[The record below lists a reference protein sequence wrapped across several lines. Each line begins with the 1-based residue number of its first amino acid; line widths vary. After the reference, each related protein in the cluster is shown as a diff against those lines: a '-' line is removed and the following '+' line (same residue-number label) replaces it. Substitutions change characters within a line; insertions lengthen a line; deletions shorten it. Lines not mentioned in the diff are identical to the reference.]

1 MPTKKQMNAKVASV
15 LIKMAEDPQLQK
27 DFADDPN
34 KFAEQQG
41 LFGQDIQVM
50 INLGRRNVSISLA
63 ANASDP
69 FDQNQQMYVFEK
81 KIK

>member
-1 MPTKKQMNAKVASV
+1 MPTKKQMNANVAAV
-15 LIKMAEDPQLQK
+15 LIKMAEDPKLQQA
-27 DFADDPN
+27 FADAPDT
-34 KFAEQQG
+34 FAEQQG
-41 LFGQDIQVM
+41 LVGQDIQVM